1 MKWLEIEMET
11 VSLGA
16 VALPNVLF
24 MTYFMQHSR
33 RAVAALPV
41 IMFYVMVKTVPYAL
55 RSFGKVQNPL
65 RLLRCSLVVALLGA
79 LLAAG
84 TPLVVEGAI
93 LVGMGL
99 ASVQPAYQQTKDHF
113 KQTGA
118 WPASRAG
125 LAAIG
130 WLLVAL
136 VVGFVL
142 STVNF
147 SWFALELA
155 VLLVLAA
162 VFAWRLQSWND
173 QPIFTGPWRLRP
185 AIATL
190 LILLMTLGARGL
202 KQTGDQQLIW
212 LTLAMW
218 VIMLGGFPWLQRRV
232 DVSRLW
238 TFLTGSVVN
247 FLLIYGLFYFS
258 VRGEYGMLY
267 ASYGLFIVGMV
278 GGFIVLRPLR
288 KYSWLVTVMILAAS
302 LLAMMIPN
310 SWSYL
315 AGMLVASCCC
325 SVINTAIWPAY
336 ARDGKLAG
344 HARFTR
350 QYYNILGSI
359 ISQVTLIS
367 LLVVCNYLFNRH
379 TNQLLAAYYQHRAVS
394 GLNDPLWLSRVGC
407 LLFLLG
413 LLAVVVSQQLR
424 QVDKIEEFC

>member
-33 RAVAALPV
+33 QAVAALPV

-65 RLLRCSLVVALLGA
+65 RLLRCSWVVALLGA
-79 LLAAG
+79 LLATG
-84 TPLVVEGAI
+84 TPLVAEGAI
-93 LVGMGL
+93 MVGMGL

-118 WPASRAG
+118 WPAFRAG

-142 STVNF
+142 STVSF

-155 VLLVLAA
+155 VLLALAA
-162 VFAWRLQSWND
+162 VFAWWLPSWND

-218 VIMLGGFPWLQRRV
+218 LIMLGGFPWLQRRV
-232 DVSRLW
+232 NASRLW
-238 TFLTGSVVN
+238 TFLTGAVVN

-258 VRGEYGMLY
+258 VRGEYGLLY
-267 ASYGLFIVGMV
+267 ASYGLFILGMV

-288 KYSWLVTVMILAAS
+288 KYSWLVTVLILAAS
-302 LLAMMIPN
+302 LLTMMIPN

-315 AGMLVASCCC
+315 VGMLVASCCC
-325 SVINTAIWPAY
+325 SVINTAIWPTY
-336 ARDGKLAG
+336 ARDIQLAG

-379 TNQLLAAYYQHRAVS
+379 TNQLLAAYYQHRAVT

-407 LLFLLG
+407 LLFLLV
-413 LLAVVVSQQLR
+413 LLAVAVSQQLR
-424 QVDKIEEFC
+424 QVDKD

>member
-118 WPASRAG
+118 WPA
-125 LAAIG
+125 
-130 WLLVAL
+130 
-136 VVGFVL
+136 
-142 STVNF
+142 
-147 SWFALELA
+147 
-155 VLLVLAA
+155 
-162 VFAWRLQSWND
+162 
-173 QPIFTGPWRLRP
+173 
-185 AIATL
+185 
-190 LILLMTLGARGL
+190 
-202 KQTGDQQLIW
+202 
-212 LTLAMW
+212 
-218 VIMLGGFPWLQRRV
+218 
-232 DVSRLW
+232 
-238 TFLTGSVVN
+238 
-247 FLLIYGLFYFS
+247 
-258 VRGEYGMLY
+258 
-267 ASYGLFIVGMV
+267 
-278 GGFIVLRPLR
+278 
-288 KYSWLVTVMILAAS
+288 
-302 LLAMMIPN
+302 
-310 SWSYL
+310 
-315 AGMLVASCCC
+315 
-325 SVINTAIWPAY
+325 Y